1 MTPKISVIVP
11 VYNVEKYISMCID
24 SILSQPFT
32 DFELILV
39 DDGSTDCSGQICE
52 EYAIR
57 DKRVRVKHVENGG
70 PSKARNLG
78 LSYATGKWVMFV
90 DADDWLDIN
99 TFDVLNSD
107 LASAE
112 IIYFGYRRVYPTYTK
127 QNIPNS
133 VPVITS
139 LEKIDIELEKLI
151 TSKEQYFGFSVNKF
165 FLRSIIET
173 HQIRFPED
181 LIVREDEVFTLRY
194 IKHIESFSVSATV
207 PYNYRMLDSSLSHA
221 SDKYRCYKKL
231 AAIVES
237 ELESFPYKNSRIA
250 FIDKCMSY
258 YLSAICESIQ
268 FGVGELS
275 EVVNNT
281 LFFYDKYSSDLN
293 ISSKCK
299 YCLTFPIKNLRKALL
314 IGYMR
319 LAFIK
324 EQVNRLDYKKILRC
338 CCF

>member
-1 MTPKISVIVP
+1 MTPKISIIVP
-11 VYNVEKYISMCID
+11 VYNVEKYLYYCIE

-32 DFELILV
+32 DFELILI
-39 DDGSTDCSGQICE
+39 DDGSTDRSGQICE

-57 DKRVRVKHVENGG
+57 DKRIRVKHVENGG
-70 PSKARNLG
+70 PSKARNIG
-78 LSYATGKWVMFV
+78 LSNATGKWVMFV
-90 DADDWLDIN
+90 DADDWLDTN
-99 TFDVLNSD
+99 TFDALNND

-112 IIYFGYRRVYPTYTK
+112 IIYFGYRNVYPTYTK
-127 QNIPNS
+127 QNIPDS
-133 VPVITS
+133 VPLTIS
-139 LEKIDIELEKLI
+139 PEKIDIELEKLI
-151 TSKEQYFGFSVNKF
+151 LSKEQFFGFSVNKF

-173 HQIRFPED
+173 HQICFPED

-194 IKHIESFSVSATV
+194 IKHIKSLSIFATT
-207 PYNYRMLDSSLSHA
+207 PYNYRILDSSLSHA

-237 ELESFPYKNSRIA
+237 ELESLSYKNSRNA
-250 FIDKCMSY
+250 FINKCISY
-258 YLSAICESIQ
+258 YLSAIYESIQ
-268 FGVGELS
+268 FNVRDLS

-281 LFFYDKYSSDLN
+281 LNFYDKYSCELN

-319 LAFIK
+319 LAFYKSRSIDRLIK
-324 EQVNRLDYKKILRC
+324 R
-338 CCF
+338 F